1 MRSITDVFV
10 RHPVLALVVNLA
22 LILVGGR
29 LAFGLPVQQYPKLDS
44 ASVIITTVYTG
55 ASAETVRGFLTTPI
69 ERAVSAIGGIDHV
82 ESESRQGVSM
92 VTIRLELGY
101 DTTRALA
108 EVTARLQQVR
118 SELPSEAEDAP
129 EATPAPKKKRSV
141 SHCGPEGC
149 GYKAL
154 LGHLVITRDLE
165 LPGSSGVAVRLLPT
179 SHALA
184 GDSHSRFVVRPRVQG
199 AYGVHLAARF

>member
-1 MRSITDVFV
+1 MPGRLWQGTLNLAVGLFRIAVALSVLSLSGTALAEGPQTAKPELPRVANAGAFV
-10 RHPVLALVVNLA
+10 RDTN
-22 LILVGGR
+22 
-29 LAFGLPVQQYPKLDS
+29 
-44 ASVIITTVYTG
+44 
-55 ASAETVRGFLTTPI
+55 
-69 ERAVSAIGGIDHV
+69 AIGGGH
-82 ESESRQGVSM
+82 R
-92 VTIRLELGY
+92 
-101 DTTRALA
+101 
-108 EVTARLQQVR
+108 QVR
-118 SELPSEAEDAP
+118 RQASKAAAASELPAALCLPPGAELPSEAEDAP